1 MTIKNIMGGGSCG
14 GSCWSPG
21 TGGQGGG
28 GRGVL
33 GASAYPSAN
42 VDASLPGKSHDVYI
56 NNTQKLYA
64 LKGGKKGRG
73 KRGRSRDRSRGR
85 TRGSKRGGNLV
96 SILNQAALPGSLWL
110 AQNKSFKG
118 KNFRSIKNDT
128 RKRWRN
134 FTKNSRS

>member
-1 MTIKNIMGGGSCG
+1 MTIKGGSCG

-28 GRGVL
+28 GRL
-33 GASAYPSAN
+33 GASAYPSAK
-42 VDASLPGKSHDVYI
+42 VDHSLIGKSHGVYI
-56 NNTQKLYA
+56 ANTLKLNNA
-64 LKGGKKGRG
+64 LKGGKKGRGRG